1 MRIMI
6 VFTLLLP
13 SLAHAQPFGG
23 IGARAEGMGGAFVAI
38 ADDATAVYWNPA
50 GVATGATFDF
60 QISKGDAEP
69 GSSLFIGAAMPV
81 VGLSHYRAHTA
92 RASPDRQNGGSG
104 RVEIRPL
111 ATTNTGITFVQTIVS
126 GLVVGTTARVVRGG
140 IEPFERRTTVD
151 LDAGALLAIGNVR
164 LGVTGRNLREPEFE
178 DESAGTR
185 LKRQVRA
192 GVAFAPRS
200 LPSGAHGPFS
210 LAFDADLTSGSGPRD
225 DMRMAA
231 IGGEYW
237 IAGGQIGGRAGFRL
251 NTLDTDYKA
260 FSGGLTVKLPRSV
273 FVEGQMTKP
282 TDGQNDWNI
291 TLRVT
296 F

>member
-1 MRIMI
+1 MI

-13 SLAHAQPFGG
+13 ALAHAQPFGG
-23 IGARAEGMGGAFVAI
+23 IGARAEGMGGAFVAV

-60 QISKGDAEP
+60 QISRGSAAP

-92 RASPDRQNGGSG
+92 RASVDRQNGGSG

-140 IEPFERRTTVD
+140 IKPFETRTTFD
-151 LDAGALLAIGNVR
+151 LDAGALLAIGSAR
-164 LGVTGRNLREPEFE
+164 LGVTARSLREPEFE
-178 DESAGTR
+178 DESGGMR

-192 GVAFAPRS
+192 GIAWAPRS
-200 LPSGAHGPFS
+200 LPSGVHGPFS
-210 LAFDADLTSGSGPRD
+210 VAFDADLTTASGLLD

-237 IAGGQIGGRAGFRL
+237 LAGGRLGGRAGFRV
-251 NTLDTDYKA
+251 NTLNTDYKA
-260 FSGGLTVKLPRSV
+260 FSGGLTVKLQRSV
-273 FVEGQMTKP
+273 LAEGQMTKP
-282 TDGQNDWNI
+282 TEGQNEWNI